1 MSSLQFAHL
10 VRWTGLQEQCAREGC
25 RTTGLR
31 KSLQVCKGGI
41 RLGAD
46 WFCSAD
52 CFRDGVDCRI
62 RALQDSSAPIR
73 TRRDSRVPLGLLLVA
88 RGCITSAQWR
98 TAREHQLAR
107 GGTMAG
113 ILHELHFASE
123 REVAAAV
130 ATQWGC
136 PVYSANLQP
145 SEIEAHI
152 PSVLMH
158 MLAMAP
164 VYYAPRPN
172 RLLVGFVH
180 RIEHRVLHTIEGMT
194 SCMTEPC
201 FITAS
206 QCDEQIRRLEGRN
219 LEVSFE
225 RVTSPT
231 EMANIVQSYAFQIGA
246 DQARLA
252 LCRNHIWARLKREGR
267 PTDLLFTLADG
278 DAQSPEFAGDCQ
290 VV

>member
-1 MSSLQFAHL
+1 MSSLQLAHL
-10 VRWTGLQEQCAREGC
+10 IRWTGFQEQCAREGC

-31 KSLQVCKGGI
+31 KSLLACKGGI
-41 RLGAD
+41 RLGGD
-46 WFCSAD
+46 WFCSPD
-52 CFRDGVDCRI
+52 CFRDGVECRI
-62 RALQDSSAPIR
+62 RALRDAAAAVPPR
-73 TRRDSRVPLGLLLVA
+73 HDSRMPLGLLLVA

-98 TAREHQLAR
+98 MAQEQQLAS

-113 ILHELHFASE
+113 ILREMHIATE

-145 SEIEAHI
+145 SQIEAHV
-152 PSVLMH
+152 PSVLMR

-164 VYYAPRPN
+164 VHYSPRSN
-172 RLLVGFVH
+172 RLMVGFVH
-180 RIEHRVLHTIEGMT
+180 RIEHRVLRTIEDMT
-194 SCMTEPC
+194 SCLTEPC

-206 QCDEQIRRLEGRN
+206 QCEEQIHRLTGRS

-225 RVTSPT
+225 RVTSPM

-246 DQARLA
+246 DEARLA
-252 LCRNHIWARLKREGR
+252 LCQNHIWARLKREGR
-267 PTDLLFTLADG
+267 STDLLFTLADG